1 MIPPDFYVSIAPKFS
16 HFPVYRK
23 LSHLQYNAF
32 DATMN
37 YGIRKMR
44 ASRNVCLGIGGA
56 DMPSRFGEIQKELR
70 LQWGDGTGMT
80 QEGLV
85 EALAKLSPRVEASQ
99 GYIGKIETQDVW
111 PRGDYIIGI
120 AKVFGVSP
128 MYLLG
133 FTSRPVPLR
142 EVSATADE
150 PEILTP
156 EARQIASIAD
166 GLLVEDRRALLR
178 VAEALQEAREV
189 AGAKAQL
196 AATWSQL
203 WALAERLGGFALRSR
218 LEKELGIKSDQRGSA
233 SLGGDEDLGE
243 TVSKFAQYSLS

>member
-1 MIPPDFYVSIAPKFS
+1 
-16 HFPVYRK
+16 
-23 LSHLQYNAF
+23 
-32 DATMN
+32 
-37 YGIRKMR
+37 
-44 ASRNVCLGIGGA
+44 
-56 DMPSRFGEIQKELR
+56 MPSRFGEIQKELR

-189 AGAKAQL
+189 AVAKAQL
-196 AATWSQL
+196 ATTWSQL

-218 LEKELGIKSDQRGSA
+218 LEEELGVKSDQRGSA
-233 SLGGDEDLGE
+233 SVGGDEDLGE